1 MKSKSKTYETV
12 VDFMLIALLRLFVF
26 VLRILIKFNVNHTV
40 DAEEDF
46 AEEDSDRELEQG
58 QSKQEPPKMQSKPN
72 FEVDIVKGDTTLSLT
87 CSYLTTPPSE
97 GEYGK

>member
-1 MKSKSKTYETV
+1 MKSKSKTDVDERV
-12 VDFMLIALLRLFVF
+12 VNSKLIALLRLFVF

-46 AEEDSDRELEQG
+46 ADEPEQG
-58 QSKQEPPKMQSKPN
+58 QPEQEPPKMQSKPN

>member
-1 MKSKSKTYETV
+1 MQV
-12 VDFMLIALLRLFVF
+12 VDVMLIALVRLFVC
-26 VLRILIKFNVNHTV
+26 LRRVFIKFNVNHTV

-46 AEEDSDRELEQG
+46 ADEPEQPG
-58 QSKQEPPKMQSKPN
+58 QAEQEPPKMRSKPN

-97 GEYGK
+97 GEYGN